1 MSAAR
6 EHRILAIDPHSRGFG
21 YAVLEGTDRLVDWG
35 LKAARHHPNAQS
47 LARILDL
54 IAIYRPDTIAIE
66 DHSAKSS
73 RRRER
78 VKKLLNEVAALCREN
93 KIAVRRVSRG
103 RVQKIFSL
111 CGKLTD
117 HDLAIALTTRFPELA
132 IDLPPKRKP
141 WMSPN
146 PRMSIFGAVALA
158 LARANART
166 KARR

>member
-1 MSAAR
+1 
-6 EHRILAIDPHSRGFG
+6 
-21 YAVLEGTDRLVDWG
+21 
-35 LKAARHHPNAQS
+35 
-47 LARILDL
+47 
-54 IAIYRPDTIAIE
+54 
-66 DHSAKSS
+66 
-73 RRRER
+73 